1 MKDAPAI
8 KTAPVDQFLPL
19 TVSGIVSA
27 VQPGRVN
34 GVEVL
39 LVSVTAVVPMD
50 KLRISK
56 VLLSGSS
63 QIDLAHNAA
72 VTLHVDRRNLAQAVE
87 VQPEEAE
94 AAAAT
99 LAGTGVAA
107 AVAPAH
113 GAPRSILRLR
123 AGGNQ

>member
-27 VQPGRVN
+27 VQRGRVN
-34 GVEVL
+34 GADVL

-50 KLRISK
+50 NLRISK

-72 VTLHVDRRNLAQAVE
+72 VTLHVDRRNLAAVD
-87 VQPEEAE
+87 VQPEETE
-94 AAAAT
+94 AAAAA

-123 AGGNQ
+123 AGGDQ